1 MRKFLILILSV
12 CAISSLAQTSI
23 GDCDGAIV
31 LCGDLYTETQASLN
45 PGNVIEA
52 TGSCN
57 QGVEQNSVWYTF
69 TVQADGNL
77 SFILD
82 PLNDVDDY
90 DWGLFNITTG
100 GCAGLGTTSPEV
112 ECNSYGDFTFNG
124 PTGISSANGGTGTSN
139 GPGNTLGPPF
149 NADLPVVVGQT
160 YALVV
165 MNWSNSTTGYTI
177 DFGQSTASLY
187 DQVPPVPIS
196 ASTDCSNLTVVL
208 TFSEPIVGTSV
219 QPSDFTV
226 TGPSGTITVESVTA
240 NNPTMADVFT
250 IQLVNQVLIGGTYT
264 LNITNT
270 AGFVEDA
277 CGNLGTQSITFE
289 ISDPINFEVATTSAC
304 NGFGGSVS
312 VSNIIGGDGNY
323 TFNFNGA
330 DQTQF
335 DLTNIITGNY
345 TATITDGNGCI
356 LSIPVVVPNQ
366 DIQLIIPSQDSLTCL
381 NSTQEIVGV
390 EVLPA
395 QNVSYSWTG
404 EGLTN
409 ATIPNPIATAPGLLN
424 LVVTNLDNGCSDSGT
439 IEIYAG
445 DVYALDLS
453 TLVLP
458 NILTLKKKDDLNDV
472 WRAALSSDPLL
483 DLTVLFLEYDLT
495 VFNRWGGVVFE
506 STATSKY
513 WNAKDVSPGTYF
525 YLFHYKTDCGTAVE
539 ETVEGKILVLE

>member
-1 MRKFLILILSV
+1 MRKIIFVLLCC
-12 CAISSLAQTSI
+12 CAVQGIAQTSI
-23 GDCDGAIV
+23 SDCEGAIV
-31 LCGDLYTETQASLN
+31 LCGDLYTETQASFTT
-45 PGNVIEA
+45 GNIYEA
-52 TGSCN
+52 TGACN
-57 QGVEQNSVWYTF
+57 QGLEQSSVWYTF

-82 PLNDVDDY
+82 PINDVDDY

-100 GCAGLGTTSPEV
+100 GCAGIGTTSPEV

-124 PTGISSANGGTGTSN
+124 PTGLSTLNGGTGTTN
-139 GPGNTLGPPF
+139 GPGNTFGPPF

-165 MNWSNSTTGYTI
+165 MNWSNSLDGYTI

-196 ASTDCSNLTVVL
+196 AETDCSNLTVVL

-226 TGPSGTITVESVTA
+226 TGPSGTITVASVTA

-250 IQLVNQVLIGGTYT
+250 IQLANQVLMGGTYT

-289 ISDPINFEVATTSAC
+289 ISDPVAFDVATTTAC
-304 NGFGGSVS
+304 NGFGGSVT
-312 VSNIIGGDGNY
+312 VSNITGGDGNY
-323 TFNFNGA
+323 TLNFNGTN
-330 DQTQF
+330 QTQF
-335 DLTNIITGNY
+335 NLTNVVGGNY
-345 TATITDGNGCI
+345 TATITDGNGCFRA
-356 LSIPVVVPNQ
+356 IPVTVPNQ
-366 DIQLIIPSQDSLTCL
+366 DIQVAIPSQDSLTCL
-381 NSTQEIVGV
+381 NSTAEILGV
-390 EVLPA
+390 EVLPV
-395 QNVSYSWTG
+395 QNVSYAWTG
-404 EGLTN
+404 AGLSST
-409 ATIPNPIATAPGLLN
+409 TIANPIATAPGVLN
-424 LVVTNLDNGCSDSGT
+424 LVVTNVDNGCSDSGT

-453 TLVLP
+453 TMILP
-458 NILTLKKKDDLNDV
+458 NIITVEQDQLNDD
-472 WRAALSSDPLL
+472 WRAILASDPLL
-483 DLTVLFLEYDLT
+483 DLTTLFLEYDLT
-495 VFNRWGGVVFE
+495 VFNRWGGIVFE
-506 STATSKY
+506 STDTEKY
-513 WNAKDVSPGTYF
+513 WNASDVAPGTYF

-539 ETVEGKILVLE
+539 ETVEGTILVVE

>member
-1 MRKFLILILSV
+1 MRKIIFVILCFFAV
-12 CAISSLAQTSI
+12 QGMAQTSI
-23 GDCDGAIV
+23 SDCDGAII
-31 LCGDLYTETQASLN
+31 LCGDLYTETQASFSS
-45 PGNVIEA
+45 GNLFEE

-57 QGVEQNSVWYTF
+57 QGIEQSSVWYTF

-82 PLNDVDDY
+82 PINDVDDY

-124 PTGISSANGGTGTSN
+124 PTGMSTANGGTGTSN

-165 MNWSNSTTGYTI
+165 MNWSNSFDGYTI
-177 DFGQSTASLY
+177 DFGESTASLY

-196 ASTDCSNLTVVL
+196 AETDCSNLTVVL
-208 TFSEPIVGTSV
+208 TFSEPIVSTSV
-219 QPSDFTV
+219 QPTDFTV
-226 TGPSGTITVESVTA
+226 TGPSGTITVASVTA

-250 IQLVNQVLIGGTYT
+250 IQLANQVLIGGTYT

-270 AGFVEDA
+270 TGFVEDA

-289 ISDPINFEVATTSAC
+289 ISDPVAFDVATTTAC
-304 NGFGGSVS
+304 NGFGGSVT
-312 VSNIIGGDGNY
+312 VSNITGGDGNY
-323 TFNFNGA
+323 TLNFNGTN
-330 DQTQF
+330 QTQF
-335 DLTNIITGNY
+335 NLTNIVGGNY
-345 TATITDGNGCI
+345 TATITDGNGC
-356 LSIPVVVPNQ
+356 LRAIPVTVPNQ

-381 NSTQEIVGV
+381 NSTTEILGV

-395 QNVSYSWTG
+395 QNVLYAWTG
-404 EGLTN
+404 TGLSN
-409 ATIPNPIATAPGLLN
+409 ATIANPIATAPGLLN

-453 TLVLP
+453 TMILP
-458 NILTLKKKDDLNDV
+458 NIITVEQDQLNDD
-472 WRAALSSDPLL
+472 WRAILASDPLL
-483 DLTVLFLEYDLT
+483 DLTTLFLEYDLT
-495 VFNRWGGVVFE
+495 VFNRWGGIVFE
-506 STATSKY
+506 STATDKY
-513 WNAKDVSPGTYF
+513 WNASDVAPGTYF

-539 ETVEGKILVLE
+539 ETVEGTILVVE

>member
-1 MRKFLILILSV
+1 MRKIIFVLLCC
-12 CAISSLAQTSI
+12 CAVQAIAQTSI
-23 GDCDGAIV
+23 SDCEGAIV
-31 LCGDLYTETQASLN
+31 LCGDLYTETQASFTT
-45 PGNVIEA
+45 GNIYEA
-52 TGSCN
+52 TGACN
-57 QGVEQNSVWYTF
+57 QGLEQSSVWYTF

-82 PLNDVDDY
+82 PINDVDDY

-100 GCAGLGTTSPEV
+100 GCAGIGTTSPEV

-124 PTGISSANGGTGTSN
+124 PTGISTLNGGTGSTN
-139 GPGNTLGPPF
+139 GPGNTFGPPF

-165 MNWSNSTTGYTI
+165 MNWSNSLDGYTI

-196 ASTDCSNLTVVL
+196 AETDCSNLTVVL

-226 TGPSGTITVESVTA
+226 TGPSGTITVASVTA

-250 IQLVNQVLIGGTYT
+250 IQLANQVLIGGTYT

-289 ISDPINFEVATTSAC
+289 ISDPVAFDVATTTAC
-304 NGFGGSVS
+304 NGFGGSVT
-312 VSNIIGGDGNY
+312 VSNITGGDGNY
-323 TFNFNGA
+323 TLNFNGTN
-330 DQTQF
+330 QTQF
-335 DLTNIITGNY
+335 NLTNVVGGNY
-345 TATITDGNGCI
+345 TATITDGNGCFRA
-356 LSIPVVVPNQ
+356 IPVTVPNQ
-366 DIQLIIPSQDSLTCL
+366 DIQVAIPSQDSLTCL
-381 NSTQEIVGV
+381 NSTAEILGV
-390 EVLPA
+390 EVLPV
-395 QNVSYSWTG
+395 QNVSYAWTG
-404 EGLTN
+404 AGLSST
-409 ATIPNPIATAPGLLN
+409 TIANPIATAPGVLN
-424 LVVTNLDNGCSDSGT
+424 LVVTNVDNGCSDSGT

-453 TLVLP
+453 TMILP
-458 NILTLKKKDDLNDV
+458 NIITFEQDQLNDD
-472 WRAALSSDPLL
+472 WRAILASDPLL
-483 DLTVLFLEYDLT
+483 DLTTLFLEYDLT
-495 VFNRWGGVVFE
+495 VFNRWGGIVFE
-506 STATSKY
+506 STDTEKY
-513 WNAKDVSPGTYF
+513 WNASDVAPGTYF

-539 ETVEGKILVLE
+539 ETVEGTILVVE

>member
-1 MRKFLILILSV
+1 MRKLLFIVL
-12 CAISSLAQTSI
+12 CASSISTWAQTSI
-23 GDCDGAIV
+23 SDCDGAIV
-31 LCGDLYTETQASLN
+31 LCGDLYTETQASFN
-45 PGNVIEA
+45 TGNVIEA

-57 QGVEQNSVWYTF
+57 QGLEQSSVWYTF

-82 PLNDVDDY
+82 PINDVDDY

-100 GCAGLGTTSPEV
+100 GCSGLGTTSPEV

-124 PTGISSANGGTGTSN
+124 PTGISSANGGIGTSN
-139 GPGNTLGPPF
+139 GPGNTFGPPF

-165 MNWSNSTTGYTI
+165 MNWSNSLDGYTI

-196 ASTDCSNLTVVL
+196 ATTDCSNLTVIL

-219 QPSDFTV
+219 QPTDFTV
-226 TGPSGTITVESVTA
+226 TGPSGTIAVQSVTA

-270 AGFVEDA
+270 TGFVEDA

-289 ISDPINFEVATTSAC
+289 ISDPIDFEVATTIAC
-304 NGFGGSVS
+304 NGFGGSVA

-323 TFNFNGA
+323 TLNFNGTN
-330 DQTQF
+330 QTQF
-335 DLTNIITGNY
+335 NLTNVVGGNY
-345 TATITDGNGCI
+345 TATITDGNGCFRAT
-356 LSIPVVVPNQ
+356 PVTVPNQ
-366 DIQLIIPSQDSLTCL
+366 DIQVAIPSQDSLTCL
-381 NSTQEIVGV
+381 NSSVEILGV
-390 EVLPA
+390 EVNPV

-404 EGLTN
+404 
-409 ATIPNPIATAPGLLN
+409 PGLIFNNIASPTATVPGVFN
-424 LVVTNLDNGCSDSGT
+424 LVVTNLDNGCTDSGSL
-439 IEIYAG
+439 EVYAG

-453 TLVLP
+453 TLLLP
-458 NILTLKKKDDLNDV
+458 NIITLKQDNLNDN
-472 WRAALSSDPLL
+472 WHAMLTSDPSL
-483 DLTVLFLEYDLT
+483 DLTTLFLEYDLT
-495 VFNRWGGVVFE
+495 VYNRWGGMIFE
-506 STATSKY
+506 STDTQKY
-513 WNAKDVSPGTYF
+513 WRPNDLSPGTYF

-539 ETVEGKILVLE
+539 ETVEGTILLVE

>member
-1 MRKFLILILSV
+1 
-12 CAISSLAQTSI
+12 
-23 GDCDGAIV
+23 
-31 LCGDLYTETQASLN
+31 
-45 PGNVIEA
+45 VIEA
-52 TGSCN
+52 TGACN

-112 ECNSYGDFTFNG
+112 ECNSYGDFSFNG
-124 PTGISSANGGTGTSN
+124 PTGISSANGGAGTSN
-139 GPGNTLGPPF
+139 GPGTAFGPPF

-165 MNWSNSTTGYTI
+165 MNWSNSLEGYTI

-196 ASTDCSNLTVVL
+196 ATTDCSNLTVIL

-219 QPSDFTV
+219 QPTDFTV
-226 TGPSGTITVESVTA
+226 TGPSGTITVQSVTA

-250 IQLVNQVLIGGTYT
+250 IQLANQVLIGGTYN

-270 AGFVEDA
+270 TGFVEDA

-289 ISDPINFEVATTSAC
+289 ISDPVAFDVATTTAC
-304 NGFGGSVS
+304 NGFGGSVT
-312 VSNIIGGDGNY
+312 VSNITGGDGNY
-323 TFNFNGA
+323 TLNFNGTN
-330 DQTQF
+330 QTQF
-335 DLTNIITGNY
+335 SLTNIVGGNF
-345 TATITDGNGCI
+345 TATITDGNGC
-356 LSIPVVVPNQ
+356 LRSIPVTVPNQ
-366 DIQLIIPSQDSLTCL
+366 DIQLVIPFQDSLTCL
-381 NSTQEIVGV
+381 NSTTEILGV
-390 EVLPA
+390 EVLPG
-395 QNVSYSWTG
+395 QNVSYAWTG
-404 EGLTN
+404 SGLTSTN
-409 ATIPNPIATAPGLLN
+409 VANPIATAPGVLN
-424 LVVTNLDNGCSDSGT
+424 LVVTNLDNGCFDSGA

-453 TLVLP
+453 TMILP
-458 NILTLKKKDDLNDV
+458 NIITLKQDELNDD
-472 WRAALSSDPLL
+472 WRAILAADPLL

-506 STATSKY
+506 STASEKY
-513 WNAKDVSPGTYF
+513 WKAADVAPGTYF

-539 ETVEGKILVLE
+539 ETVEGTILVVE

>member
-1 MRKFLILILSV
+1 MRKLLFIVL
-12 CAISSLAQTSI
+12 CASSISTWAQTSI
-23 GDCDGAIV
+23 SDCDGAIV
-31 LCGDLYTETQASLN
+31 LCGDLYTETQASFN
-45 PGNVIEA
+45 TGNVIEA

-57 QGVEQNSVWYTF
+57 QGLEQSSVWYTF

-82 PLNDVDDY
+82 PINDVDDY

-100 GCAGLGTTSPEV
+100 GCSGLGTTSPEV

-124 PTGISSANGGTGTSN
+124 PTGISTTNGGIGTSN
-139 GPGNTLGPPF
+139 GPGNTFGPPF

-165 MNWSNSTTGYTI
+165 MNWSNSLDGYTI

-196 ASTDCSNLTVVL
+196 ATTDCSNLTVVL

-226 TGPSGTITVESVTA
+226 TGPSGTIAVQSVTA

-270 AGFVEDA
+270 TGFVEDA

-289 ISDPINFEVATTSAC
+289 ISDPIDFEVATTTAC
-304 NGFGGSVS
+304 NGFGGSVA

-323 TFNFNGA
+323 TLNFNGTN
-330 DQTQF
+330 QTQF
-335 DLTNIITGNY
+335 NLTNVVGGNY
-345 TATITDGNGCI
+345 TATITDGNGCFRVT
-356 LSIPVVVPNQ
+356 PVTVPNQ
-366 DIQLIIPSQDSLTCL
+366 DIQVAIPSQDSLTCL
-381 NSTQEIVGV
+381 NSTIEILGV

-395 QNVSYSWTG
+395 QNVSYAWTG
-404 EGLTN
+404 SGLTSS
-409 ATIPNPIATAPGLLN
+409 TISNPIATAPGVLN
-424 LVVTNLDNGCSDSGT
+424 LVVTNLDNGCFDSGT

-453 TLVLP
+453 TMILP
-458 NILTLKKKDDLNDV
+458 NIITLKQDELNDD
-472 WRAALSSDPLL
+472 WRAILAADPLL

-495 VFNRWGGVVFE
+495 VFNRWGGIVFE

-513 WNAKDVSPGTYF
+513 WNAADVAPGTYF

-539 ETVEGKILVLE
+539 ETVEGTILVVE

>member
-1 MRKFLILILSV
+1 MRKYLIIAFCVFS
-12 CAISSLAQTSI
+12 ISSMAQTSI
-23 GDCDGAIV
+23 SDCDGAIV
-31 LCGDLYTETQASLN
+31 LCGDLYTETQASFN
-45 PGNVIEA
+45 TGNVIEA

-57 QGVEQNSVWYTF
+57 QGLEQSSVWYTF

-124 PTGISSANGGTGTSN
+124 PTGISSANGGIGTSN
-139 GPGNTLGPPF
+139 GPGNTFGPPF

-165 MNWSNSTTGYTI
+165 MNWSNSLDGYTI

-196 ASTDCSNLTVVL
+196 AVTDCSNLTVVL
-208 TFSEPIVGTSV
+208 TFSEPIVGASV

-226 TGPSGTITVESVTA
+226 TGPSGTITVQSVTA

-250 IQLVNQVLIGGTYT
+250 IQLTNQVLIGGTYT

-270 AGFVEDA
+270 TGFVEDA

-289 ISDPINFEVATTSAC
+289 ITDPISFDVATTTAC
-304 NGFGGSVS
+304 NSLGGSVTI
-312 VSNIIGGDGNY
+312 SNIIGGDGNY
-323 TFNFNGA
+323 TLNFNGSNQA
-330 DQTQF
+330 QYELSD
-335 DLTNIITGNY
+335 IIAGNY
-345 TATITDGNGCI
+345 IATITDGNGC
-356 LSIPVVVPNQ
+356 LRAIPVTVPNQ
-366 DIQLIIPSQDSLTCL
+366 DIQLAIPSQDSLTCL
-381 NSTQEIVGV
+381 NSTVEILGV
-390 EVLPA
+390 EVTPV

-404 EGLTN
+404 PGLTSTSV
-409 ATIPNPIATAPGLLN
+409 ANPIATEPGVLDLF
-424 LVVTNLDNGCSDSGT
+424 VTNLDNGCSDSGSL
-439 IEIYAG
+439 EIFAG
-445 DVYALDLS
+445 DVYSLDLS
-453 TLVLP
+453 TMILP
-458 NILTLKKKDDLNDV
+458 NIVTVEQDQLNDD
-472 WRAALSSDPLL
+472 WRAILASDPLL
-483 DLTVLFLEYDLT
+483 DLTALFLEYDLT

-506 STATSKY
+506 STVTNKY
-513 WNAKDVSPGTYF
+513 WDASDVTPGTYF

-539 ETVEGKILVLE
+539 ETVEGTILVVE

>member
-1 MRKFLILILSV
+1 MRKIIFVILCF
-12 CAISSLAQTSI
+12 CAVQGIAQTSI
-23 GDCDGAIV
+23 SDCNGAIV

-45 PGNVIEA
+45 AGNVIEA
-52 TGSCN
+52 TGGCN

-112 ECNSYGDFTFNG
+112 ECNSYGDFSFNG
-124 PTGISSANGGTGTSN
+124 PTGISSANGGQGTSN
-139 GPGNTLGPPF
+139 GPGTTFGPPF

-165 MNWSNSTTGYTI
+165 MNWSNSLEGYTI
-177 DFGQSTASLY
+177 NFGQSTASLY

-196 ASTDCSNLTVVL
+196 ATTDCSNLTVIL
-208 TFSEPIVGTSV
+208 TFSETIVGASV
-219 QPSDFTV
+219 QPTDFTV
-226 TGPSGTITVESVTA
+226 TGPSGTITVQSVTA

-250 IQLVNQVLIGGTYT
+250 IQLANQVLIGGTYT

-270 AGFVEDA
+270 TGFVEDA

-289 ISDPINFEVATTSAC
+289 ISDPVAFDVATTTAC
-304 NGFGGSVS
+304 NGFGGSVT
-312 VSNIIGGDGNY
+312 VSNITGGDGNY
-323 TFNFNGA
+323 TLNFNGTN
-330 DQTQF
+330 QTQF
-335 DLTNIITGNY
+335 NLTNVVGGNY
-345 TATITDGNGCI
+345 TATITDGNGC
-356 LSIPVVVPNQ
+356 LRAIPVTVPNQ
-366 DIQLIIPSQDSLTCL
+366 DIQLAIPSQDSLTCL
-381 NSTQEIVGV
+381 NSTTEILGV

-395 QNVSYSWTG
+395 QNVSYAWTG
-404 EGLTN
+404 TGLSST
-409 ATIPNPIATAPGLLN
+409 TIANPIATAPGVLN
-424 LVVTNLDNGCSDSGT
+424 LVVTNLDNGCFDSGT

-453 TLVLP
+453 TMILP
-458 NILTLKKKDDLNDV
+458 NIITLKQDQLNDD
-472 WRAALSSDPLL
+472 WRAILGADPLL
-483 DLTVLFLEYDLT
+483 DLTILFLEYDLT
-495 VFNRWGGVVFE
+495 IFNRWGGVVFE
-506 STATSKY
+506 STASEKY
-513 WNAKDVSPGTYF
+513 WKATDVSPGTYF

-539 ETVEGKILVLE
+539 ESVEGTILVIE

>member
-1 MRKFLILILSV
+1 MRKLLFIVFCLSS
-12 CAISSLAQTSI
+12 ISSWAQSSI
-23 GDCDGAIV
+23 SDCDGAIV

-45 PGNVIEA
+45 AGNVIEA
-52 TGSCN
+52 TGGCN

-112 ECNSYGDFTFNG
+112 ECNSYGDFSFNG
-124 PTGISSANGGTGTSN
+124 PTGISSANGGQGTSN
-139 GPGNTLGPPF
+139 GPGTTFGPPF

-165 MNWSNSTTGYTI
+165 MNWSNSLEGYTI
-177 DFGQSTASLY
+177 NFGQSTASLY

-196 ASTDCSNLTVVL
+196 ATTDCSNLTVIL
-208 TFSEPIVGTSV
+208 TFSETIVGASV
-219 QPSDFTV
+219 QPTDFTV
-226 TGPSGTITVESVTA
+226 TGPSGTITVQSVTA

-250 IQLVNQVLIGGTYT
+250 IQLANQVLIGGTYT

-270 AGFVEDA
+270 TGFVEDA

-289 ISDPINFEVATTSAC
+289 ISDPVAFDVATTTAC
-304 NGFGGSVS
+304 NGFGGSVT
-312 VSNIIGGDGNY
+312 VSNITGGDGNY
-323 TFNFNGA
+323 TLNFNGTN
-330 DQTQF
+330 QTQF
-335 DLTNIITGNY
+335 NLTNVVGGNY
-345 TATITDGNGCI
+345 TATITDGNGC
-356 LSIPVVVPNQ
+356 LRAIPVTVPNQ
-366 DIQLIIPSQDSLTCL
+366 DIQLAIPSQDSLTCL
-381 NSTQEIVGV
+381 NSTTEILGV

-395 QNVSYSWTG
+395 QNVSYAWTG
-404 EGLTN
+404 TGLSST
-409 ATIPNPIATAPGLLN
+409 TIANPIATAPGVLN
-424 LVVTNLDNGCSDSGT
+424 LVVTNLDNGCFDSGT

-453 TLVLP
+453 TMILP
-458 NILTLKKKDDLNDV
+458 NIITLKQDQLNDD
-472 WRAALSSDPLL
+472 WRAILGADPLL
-483 DLTVLFLEYDLT
+483 DLTILFLEYDLT
-495 VFNRWGGVVFE
+495 IFNRWGGVVFE
-506 STATSKY
+506 STASEKY
-513 WNAKDVSPGTYF
+513 WKATDVSPGTYF

-539 ETVEGKILVLE
+539 ETVEGTILVIE

>member
-1 MRKFLILILSV
+1 MRKIIFVILCFFAV
-12 CAISSLAQTSI
+12 QGMAQTSI
-23 GDCDGAIV
+23 SDCDGAII
-31 LCGDLYTETQASLN
+31 LCGDLYTETQASFSS
-45 PGNVIEA
+45 GNLFEE

-57 QGVEQNSVWYTF
+57 QGIEQSSVWYTF

-82 PLNDVDDY
+82 PINDVDDY

-124 PTGISSANGGTGTSN
+124 PTGMSSANGGTGTSN

-165 MNWSNSTTGYTI
+165 MNWSNSFDGYTI
-177 DFGQSTASLY
+177 DFGESTASLY

-196 ASTDCSNLTVVL
+196 AETDCSNLTVVL
-208 TFSEPIVGTSV
+208 TFSEPIVSTSV
-219 QPSDFTV
+219 QPTDFTV
-226 TGPSGTITVESVTA
+226 TGPSGTITVASVTA

-250 IQLVNQVLIGGTYT
+250 IQLANQVLIGGTYT

-270 AGFVEDA
+270 TGFVEDA

-289 ISDPINFEVATTSAC
+289 ISDPVAFDVATTTAC
-304 NGFGGSVS
+304 NGFGGSVT
-312 VSNIIGGDGNY
+312 VSNITGGDGNY
-323 TFNFNGA
+323 TLNFNGTN
-330 DQTQF
+330 QTQF
-335 DLTNIITGNY
+335 NLTNIVGGNY
-345 TATITDGNGCI
+345 TATITDGNGC
-356 LSIPVVVPNQ
+356 LRAIPVTVPNQ

-381 NSTQEIVGV
+381 NSTTEILGV

-395 QNVSYSWTG
+395 QNVLYAWTG
-404 EGLTN
+404 TGLSN
-409 ATIPNPIATAPGLLN
+409 AAIANPIATAPGLLN

-453 TLVLP
+453 TMILP
-458 NILTLKKKDDLNDV
+458 NIITVEQDQLNDD
-472 WRAALSSDPLL
+472 WRAILASDPLL
-483 DLTVLFLEYDLT
+483 DLTTLFLEYDLT
-495 VFNRWGGVVFE
+495 VFNRWGGIVFE
-506 STATSKY
+506 STATDKY
-513 WNAKDVSPGTYF
+513 WNASDVAPGTYF

-539 ETVEGKILVLE
+539 ETVEGTILVVE

>member
-1 MRKFLILILSV
+1 MRKIIFVLFCC
-12 CAISSLAQTSI
+12 CAVHGIAQTSI
-23 GDCDGAIV
+23 SDCEGAIV
-31 LCGDLYTETQASLN
+31 LCGDLYTETQASFTT
-45 PGNVIEA
+45 GNIYEA

-57 QGVEQNSVWYTF
+57 QGLEQSSVWYTF

-82 PLNDVDDY
+82 PINDVDDY

-100 GCAGLGTTSPEV
+100 GCTGLGTTSPEV

-124 PTGISSANGGTGTSN
+124 PTGISSANGGVGTSN

-165 MNWSNSTTGYTI
+165 MNWSNSFDGYTI

-196 ASTDCSNLTVVL
+196 AVTDCSNLTVVL

-226 TGPSGTITVESVTA
+226 TGPSGTITVQSVTA

-250 IQLVNQVLIGGTYT
+250 IQLANQVLIGGTYT

-270 AGFVEDA
+270 TGFVEDA

-289 ISDPINFEVATTSAC
+289 ISDPVAFDVTTTTAC
-304 NGFGGSVS
+304 NGFGGSVT
-312 VSNIIGGDGNY
+312 VSNITGGDGNY
-323 TFNFNGA
+323 TLNFNGTN
-330 DQTQF
+330 QTQF
-335 DLTNIITGNY
+335 NLTNIVGGNY
-345 TATITDGNGCI
+345 TATITDGNGC
-356 LSIPVVVPNQ
+356 LRAIPVTVPNQ
-366 DIQLIIPSQDSLTCL
+366 DIQLAIPSQDSLTCL
-381 NSTQEIVGV
+381 NSTTEILGV
-390 EVLPA
+390 EVLPV
-395 QNVSYSWTG
+395 QNVSYAWTG
-404 EGLTN
+404 AGLSN
-409 ATIPNPIATAPGLLN
+409 AAIANPIATAPGILN
-424 LVVTNLDNGCSDSGT
+424 LVVTNLDNGCADSGT

-453 TLVLP
+453 TMILP
-458 NILTLKKKDDLNDV
+458 NIITLKQDELNDD
-472 WRAALSSDPLL
+472 WRAILGSDPSL
-483 DLTVLFLEYDLT
+483 DLTTLFLEYDLT
-495 VFNRWGGVVFE
+495 VFNRWGGIVFE
-506 STATSKY
+506 STATNKF
-513 WNAKDVSPGTYF
+513 WNAADVALGTYF

-539 ETVEGKILVLE
+539 ETVEGTILVVE

>member
-1 MRKFLILILSV
+1 MRKLLFIVL
-12 CAISSLAQTSI
+12 CASSISTWAQTSI
-23 GDCDGAIV
+23 SDCDGAIV
-31 LCGDLYTETQASLN
+31 LCGDLYTETQASFN
-45 PGNVIEA
+45 TGNVIEA

-57 QGVEQNSVWYTF
+57 QGLEQSSVWYTF

-82 PLNDVDDY
+82 PINDVDDY

-124 PTGISSANGGTGTSN
+124 PTGISSANGGIGTSN
-139 GPGNTLGPPF
+139 GPGNTFGPPF

-165 MNWSNSTTGYTI
+165 MNWSNSLDGYTI

-196 ASTDCSNLTVVL
+196 ATTDCSNLTVIL

-219 QPSDFTV
+219 QPTDFTV
-226 TGPSGTITVESVTA
+226 TGPSGTIAVQSVTA

-270 AGFVEDA
+270 TGFVEDA

-289 ISDPINFEVATTSAC
+289 ISDPIDFEVATTTAC
-304 NGFGGSVS
+304 NGFGGSVA

-323 TFNFNGA
+323 TLNFNGTN
-330 DQTQF
+330 QTQF
-335 DLTNIITGNY
+335 NLTNVVGGNY
-345 TATITDGNGCI
+345 TATITDGNGCFRAT
-356 LSIPVVVPNQ
+356 PVTVPNQ
-366 DIQLIIPSQDSLTCL
+366 DIQVAVPSQDSLTCL
-381 NSTQEIVGV
+381 NSTTEILGV

-395 QNVSYSWTG
+395 QNVSYAWTG
-404 EGLTN
+404 VGLTST
-409 ATIPNPIATAPGLLN
+409 TIANPIATAPGVLN
-424 LVVTNLDNGCSDSGT
+424 LVVTNLDNGCFDSGT

-453 TLVLP
+453 TMILP
-458 NILTLKKKDDLNDV
+458 NVITLKQDELNDD
-472 WRAALSSDPLL
+472 WRAILGADPLL

-506 STATSKY
+506 STASEKY
-513 WNAKDVSPGTYF
+513 WKASDVSPGTYF

-539 ETVEGKILVLE
+539 ETVEGTILVVE

>member
-1 MRKFLILILSV
+1 MRKIIFVLLCC
-12 CAISSLAQTSI
+12 CAVQGIAQTSI
-23 GDCDGAIV
+23 SDCEGAIV
-31 LCGDLYTETQASLN
+31 LCGDLYTETQASFTT
-45 PGNVIEA
+45 GNIYEA
-52 TGSCN
+52 TGACN
-57 QGVEQNSVWYTF
+57 QGLEQSSVWYTF

-82 PLNDVDDY
+82 PINDVDDY

-100 GCAGLGTTSPEV
+100 GCAGIGTTSPEV

-124 PTGISSANGGTGTSN
+124 PTGISTLNGGTGTTN
-139 GPGNTLGPPF
+139 GPGNTFGPPF

-165 MNWSNSTTGYTI
+165 MNWSNSLDGYTI

-196 ASTDCSNLTVVL
+196 AETDCSNLTVVL

-226 TGPSGTITVESVTA
+226 TGPSGTITVASVTA

-250 IQLVNQVLIGGTYT
+250 IQLANQVLMGGTYT

-289 ISDPINFEVATTSAC
+289 ISDPVAFDVATTTAC
-304 NGFGGSVS
+304 NGFGGSVT
-312 VSNIIGGDGNY
+312 VSNITGGDGNY
-323 TFNFNGA
+323 TLNFNGTN
-330 DQTQF
+330 QTQF
-335 DLTNIITGNY
+335 NLTNVVGGNY
-345 TATITDGNGCI
+345 TATITDGNGCFRA
-356 LSIPVVVPNQ
+356 IPVTVPNQ
-366 DIQLIIPSQDSLTCL
+366 DIQVAIPSQDSLTCL
-381 NSTQEIVGV
+381 NSTAEILGV
-390 EVLPA
+390 EVLPV
-395 QNVSYSWTG
+395 QNVSYAWTG
-404 EGLTN
+404 AGLSST
-409 ATIPNPIATAPGLLN
+409 TIANPIATAPGVLN
-424 LVVTNLDNGCSDSGT
+424 LVVTNVDNGCSDSGT

-453 TLVLP
+453 TMILP
-458 NILTLKKKDDLNDV
+458 NIITVEQDQLNDD
-472 WRAALSSDPLL
+472 WRAILASDPLL
-483 DLTVLFLEYDLT
+483 DLTTLFLEYDLT
-495 VFNRWGGVVFE
+495 VFNRWGGIVFE
-506 STATSKY
+506 STDTEKY
-513 WNAKDVSPGTYF
+513 WNASDVAPGTYF

-539 ETVEGKILVLE
+539 ETVEGTILVVE

>member
-1 MRKFLILILSV
+1 MRKIIFVLFCC
-12 CAISSLAQTSI
+12 CAVHGIAQTSI
-23 GDCDGAIV
+23 SDCEGAIV
-31 LCGDLYTETQASLN
+31 LCGDLYTETQASFTT
-45 PGNVIEA
+45 GNIYEA

-57 QGVEQNSVWYTF
+57 QGLEQSSVWYTF

-82 PLNDVDDY
+82 PINDVDDY

-100 GCAGLGTTSPEV
+100 GCTGLGTTSPEV

-124 PTGISSANGGTGTSN
+124 PTGISSANGGVGTSN

-165 MNWSNSTTGYTI
+165 MNWSNSFDGYTI

-196 ASTDCSNLTVVL
+196 AVTDCSNLTVVL

-226 TGPSGTITVESVTA
+226 TGPSGTITVQSVTA

-250 IQLVNQVLIGGTYT
+250 IQLANQVLIGGTYT

-270 AGFVEDA
+270 TGFVEDA

-289 ISDPINFEVATTSAC
+289 ISDPVAFDVTTTTAC
-304 NGFGGSVS
+304 NGFGGSVT
-312 VSNIIGGDGNY
+312 VSNITGGDGNY
-323 TFNFNGA
+323 TLNFNGTN
-330 DQTQF
+330 QTQF
-335 DLTNIITGNY
+335 NLTNIVGGNY
-345 TATITDGNGCI
+345 TATITDGNGC
-356 LSIPVVVPNQ
+356 LRAIPVTVPNQ
-366 DIQLIIPSQDSLTCL
+366 DIQLAIPSQDSLTCL
-381 NSTQEIVGV
+381 NSTTEILGV
-390 EVLPA
+390 EVLPV
-395 QNVSYSWTG
+395 QNVTYAWTG
-404 EGLTN
+404 SGLSN
-409 ATIPNPIATAPGLLN
+409 AAIANPIATAPGILN
-424 LVVTNLDNGCSDSGT
+424 LVVTNLDNGCADSGT

-453 TLVLP
+453 TMILP
-458 NILTLKKKDDLNDV
+458 NIITLKQDELNDD
-472 WRAALSSDPLL
+472 WRAILGSDPSL
-483 DLTVLFLEYDLT
+483 DLTTLFLEYDLT
-495 VFNRWGGVVFE
+495 VFNRWGGIVFE
-506 STATSKY
+506 STATNKY
-513 WNAKDVSPGTYF
+513 WNAADVALGTYF

-539 ETVEGKILVLE
+539 ETVEGTILVVE

>member
-1 MRKFLILILSV
+1 MRKLLFFVFCASSISV
-12 CAISSLAQTSI
+12 WAQTTIS
-23 GDCDGAIV
+23 DCDGAIV

-82 PLNDVDDY
+82 PLNDIDDY

-112 ECNSYGDFTFNG
+112 ECNSYGDFAFNG
-124 PTGISSANGGTGTSN
+124 PTGVSSANGGIGTTN
-139 GPGNTLGPPF
+139 GPGTTFGPPF

-165 MNWSNSTTGYTI
+165 MNWSNSLDGYTI

-187 DQVPPVPIS
+187 DQIPPVPIS
-196 ASTDCSNLTVVL
+196 ATTDCSNLTVIL

-219 QPSDFTV
+219 QPTDFTI
-226 TGPSGTITVESVTA
+226 TGPSGTIAVQSVTA

-270 AGFVEDA
+270 TGFVEDA

-289 ISDPINFEVATTSAC
+289 ISDPIDFEVATTTAC
-304 NGFGGSVS
+304 NSIGGSVS
-312 VSNIIGGDGNY
+312 ISNIIGGDGNY
-323 TFNFNGA
+323 TLNFNGSNQA
-330 DQTQF
+330 QYE
-335 DLTNIITGNY
+335 LSNIIAGNY
-345 TATITDGNGCI
+345 TATITDGNGC
-356 LSIPVVVPNQ
+356 LRSIPVVVPNQ
-366 DIQLIIPSQDSLTCL
+366 DIQVAIPSQDSLTCL
-381 NSTQEIVGV
+381 NSSVEILGV
-390 EVLPA
+390 EVNPV

-404 EGLTN
+404 AGLVFNNIASPT
-409 ATIPNPIATAPGLLN
+409 ATVPGVFN
-424 LVVTNLDNGCSDSGT
+424 LVVTNLDNGCTDSGSL
-439 IEIYAG
+439 EVFAG

-453 TLVLP
+453 TLLLP
-458 NILTLKKKDDLNDV
+458 NIITLKQDNLNDN
-472 WRAALSSDPLL
+472 WHAMLTSDTSL
-483 DLTVLFLEYDLT
+483 DLTTLFLEYDLT
-495 VFNRWGGVVFE
+495 VYNRWGGMIFE
-506 STATSKY
+506 STDTQKY
-513 WNAKDVSPGTYF
+513 CRPNDVSLGTYF

-539 ETVEGKILVLE
+539 ETVEGTILVVE

>member
-1 MRKFLILILSV
+1 MRKIIFVLLSC
-12 CAISSLAQTSI
+12 CAVHGIAQTSI
-23 GDCDGAIV
+23 SDCEGAIV
-31 LCGDLYTETQASLN
+31 LCGDLYTETQASFTT
-45 PGNVIEA
+45 GNIYEA
-52 TGSCN
+52 TGACN
-57 QGVEQNSVWYTF
+57 QGLEQSSVWYTF

-82 PLNDVDDY
+82 PINDVDDY

-100 GCAGLGTTSPEV
+100 GCAGIGTTSPEV

-124 PTGISSANGGTGTSN
+124 PTGISTLNGGTGSTN
-139 GPGNTLGPPF
+139 GPGNTFGPPF

-165 MNWSNSTTGYTI
+165 MNWSNSLDGYTI

-196 ASTDCSNLTVVL
+196 AETDCSNLTVVL

-226 TGPSGTITVESVTA
+226 TGPSGTITVASVTA
-240 NNPTMADVFT
+240 NNSTMADVFT
-250 IQLVNQVLIGGTYT
+250 IQLANQVLIGGTYT

-289 ISDPINFEVATTSAC
+289 ISDPVAFDVVTTTAC
-304 NGFGGSVS
+304 NGFGGSVA
-312 VSNIIGGDGNY
+312 VSNITGGDGNY
-323 TFNFNGA
+323 TLNFNGTN
-330 DQTQF
+330 QTQF
-335 DLTNIITGNY
+335 NLNNVVGGNY
-345 TATITDGNGCI
+345 TATITDGNGCMRA
-356 LSIPVVVPNQ
+356 IPVTVPNQ
-366 DIQLIIPSQDSLTCL
+366 DIQVAIPSQDSLTCL
-381 NSTQEIVGV
+381 NSTTELLGV

-395 QNVSYSWTG
+395 QNVSYAWTG
-404 EGLTN
+404 AGLTST
-409 ATIPNPIATAPGLLN
+409 TIANPIATAPGVLG
-424 LVVTNLDNGCSDSGT
+424 LVVTNLDNGCSNSGT

-453 TLVLP
+453 TMILP
-458 NILTLKKKDDLNDV
+458 NIITLKQDELNDD
-472 WRAALSSDPLL
+472 WRAILAADPLL

-495 VFNRWGGVVFE
+495 VFNRWGGIVFE
-506 STATSKY
+506 STASSKF
-513 WNAKDVSPGTYF
+513 WNAADVAPGTYF

-539 ETVEGKILVLE
+539 ETVEGTILVVE

>member
-1 MRKFLILILSV
+1 MRKIIFVLLCC
-12 CAISSLAQTSI
+12 CAVQAIAQTSI
-23 GDCDGAIV
+23 SDCEGAIV
-31 LCGDLYTETQASLN
+31 LCGDLYTETQASFTT
-45 PGNVIEA
+45 GNIYEA
-52 TGSCN
+52 TGACN
-57 QGVEQNSVWYTF
+57 QGLEQSSVWYTF

-82 PLNDVDDY
+82 PINDVDDY

-100 GCAGLGTTSPEV
+100 GCAGIGTTSPEV

-124 PTGISSANGGTGTSN
+124 PTGISTLNGGTGTTN
-139 GPGNTLGPPF
+139 GPGNTFGPPF

-165 MNWSNSTTGYTI
+165 MNWSNSLDGYTI

-196 ASTDCSNLTVVL
+196 AETDCSNLTVVL

-226 TGPSGTITVESVTA
+226 TGPSGTITVASVTA

-250 IQLVNQVLIGGTYT
+250 IQLANQVLIGGTYT

-289 ISDPINFEVATTSAC
+289 ISDPVAFDVATTTAC
-304 NGFGGSVS
+304 NGFGGSVT
-312 VSNIIGGDGNY
+312 VSNITGGDGNY
-323 TFNFNGA
+323 TLNFNGTN
-330 DQTQF
+330 QTQF
-335 DLTNIITGNY
+335 NLTNVVGGNY
-345 TATITDGNGCI
+345 TATITDGNGCFRA
-356 LSIPVVVPNQ
+356 IPVTVPNQ
-366 DIQLIIPSQDSLTCL
+366 DIQVAIPSQDSLTCL
-381 NSTQEIVGV
+381 NSTAEILGV
-390 EVLPA
+390 EVLPV
-395 QNVSYSWTG
+395 QNVSYAWTG
-404 EGLTN
+404 AGLSST
-409 ATIPNPIATAPGLLN
+409 TIANPIATAPGVLN
-424 LVVTNLDNGCSDSGT
+424 LVVTNVDNGCSDSGT

-453 TLVLP
+453 TMILP
-458 NILTLKKKDDLNDV
+458 NIITVERDQLNDD
-472 WRAALSSDPLL
+472 WRAILASDPLL
-483 DLTVLFLEYDLT
+483 DLTTLFLEYDLT
-495 VFNRWGGVVFE
+495 VFNRWGGIVFE
-506 STATSKY
+506 STDTEKY
-513 WNAKDVSPGTYF
+513 WNASDVAPGTYF

-539 ETVEGKILVLE
+539 ETVEGTILVVE

>member
-1 MRKFLILILSV
+1 MRKIIFVILCV
-12 CAISSLAQTSI
+12 FAVQGKAQTSI
-23 GDCDGAIV
+23 SDCDGAII
-31 LCGDLYTETQASLN
+31 LCGDLYTETQASFSS
-45 PGNVIEA
+45 GNLFEA

-57 QGVEQNSVWYTF
+57 QGIEQSSVWYTF

-77 SFILD
+77 SFIID

-124 PTGISSANGGTGTSN
+124 PTGISTANGGTGTSN

-165 MNWSNSTTGYTI
+165 MNWSNSFDGYTI
-177 DFGQSTASLY
+177 DFGESTAALY

-196 ASTDCSNLTVVL
+196 AVTDCSNLTVVL

-226 TGPSGTITVESVTA
+226 TGASGTITVQSVTA

-250 IQLVNQVLIGGTYT
+250 IQLTNQVLIGGTYT

-270 AGFVEDA
+270 TGFVEDA

-289 ISDPINFEVATTSAC
+289 ISDPVAFDVATTTAC
-304 NGFGGSVS
+304 NGFGGSLT
-312 VSNIIGGDGNY
+312 VSNITGGDGNY
-323 TFNFNGA
+323 TLNFNGTN
-330 DQTQF
+330 QTQF
-335 DLTNIITGNY
+335 NLTNIVGGNY
-345 TATITDGNGCI
+345 TATITDGNGC
-356 LSIPVVVPNQ
+356 LRAIPVTVPNQ
-366 DIQLIIPSQDSLTCL
+366 DIQLAIPSQDSLTCL
-381 NSTQEIVGV
+381 NSTTEILGV
-390 EVLPA
+390 EVLPV
-395 QNVSYSWTG
+395 QNVSYAWTG
-404 EGLTN
+404 AGLSN
-409 ATIPNPIATAPGLLN
+409 AAIANPIATAPGILN
-424 LVVTNLDNGCSDSGT
+424 LVVTNLDNGCADSGT

-453 TLVLP
+453 TMILP
-458 NILTLKKKDDLNDV
+458 NIITLKQDEMNDD
-472 WRAALSSDPLL
+472 WRVILGSDPSL
-483 DLTVLFLEYDLT
+483 DLTTLFLEYDLT
-495 VFNRWGGVVFE
+495 VFNRWGGIVFE
-506 STATSKY
+506 STATNKY
-513 WNAKDVSPGTYF
+513 WNAADVALGTYF
-525 YLFHYKTDCGTAVE
+525 YLFHYRTDCGTAVE
-539 ETVEGKILVLE
+539 ETVEGTILVVE

>member
-1 MRKFLILILSV
+1 MRKLLFIVFCLSS
-12 CAISSLAQTSI
+12 ISSWAQSSI
-23 GDCDGAIV
+23 SDCNGAIV

-45 PGNVIEA
+45 AGNVIEA
-52 TGSCN
+52 TGGCN

-112 ECNSYGDFTFNG
+112 ECNSYGDFSFNG
-124 PTGISSANGGTGTSN
+124 PTGISSASGGAGTSN
-139 GPGNTLGPPF
+139 GPGTTFGPPF

-165 MNWSNSTTGYTI
+165 MNWSNSLEGYTI

-196 ASTDCSNLTVVL
+196 ATTDCSNLTVIL

-219 QPSDFTV
+219 QPTDFTV
-226 TGPSGTITVESVTA
+226 TGPSGTITVQSVTA

-250 IQLVNQVLIGGTYT
+250 IQLANQVLIGGTYN

-270 AGFVEDA
+270 TGFVEDA

-289 ISDPINFEVATTSAC
+289 ISDPVAFDVATTTAC
-304 NGFGGSVS
+304 NGFGGSVT
-312 VSNIIGGDGNY
+312 VSNITGGDGNY
-323 TFNFNGA
+323 TLNFNGTN
-330 DQTQF
+330 QIQF
-335 DLTNIITGNY
+335 NLTNIVGGNY
-345 TATITDGNGCI
+345 TATITDGNGC
-356 LSIPVVVPNQ
+356 LRAIPVTVPNQ

-381 NSTQEIVGV
+381 NSTTEILGV

-395 QNVSYSWTG
+395 QNVSYAWTG
-404 EGLTN
+404 AGLSS
-409 ATIPNPIATAPGLLN
+409 AAAANPIATAPGVLN
-424 LVVTNLDNGCSDSGT
+424 LVVTNLDNGCFDSGT

-453 TLVLP
+453 TMILP
-458 NILTLKKKDDLNDV
+458 NIITLKQDELNDD
-472 WRAALSSDPLL
+472 WRAILGADPLL

-506 STATSKY
+506 STASEKY
-513 WNAKDVSPGTYF
+513 WKAADVALGTYF

-539 ETVEGKILVLE
+539 ETVEGTILVVE